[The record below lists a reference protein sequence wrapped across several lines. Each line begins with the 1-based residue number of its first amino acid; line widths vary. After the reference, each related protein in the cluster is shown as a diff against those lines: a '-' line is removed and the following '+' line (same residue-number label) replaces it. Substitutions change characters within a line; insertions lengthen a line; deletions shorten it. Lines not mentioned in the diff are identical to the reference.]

1 MHARDESRVA
11 ALRPALERFRGYCGP
26 VIEAKSGP
34 TGRQVPDS
42 GLDYSMR
49 PTISKWTRRFRCQ
62 QLSIRS
68 VHSGRS
74 SP

>member
-1 MHARDESRVA
+1 MHARDEARVA
-11 ALRPALERFRGYCGP
+11 ALRPALQRFRGYFGP
-26 VIEAKSGP
+26 VIEVMSGP
-34 TGRQVPDS
+34 IGRQVSDS
-42 GLDYSMR
+42 GLDYSTR